1 MLLFDAAAILG
12 SILALGIAV
21 HASRQRSFGL
31 GCLALWML
39 TIAACAWLVV
49 LQLDESGRLT
59 PLARLL
65 LPLLSTPAGPLLYG
79 YVLYT
84 ARRQQLHWA
93 WFLPF
98 AIHLAAAG
106 ILGYGLNRWIGLSH
120 VIWLEYLFLL
130 MAWVVWA
137 RSGFARSER
146 IASGFVLAAATLLH
160 FANAAQTLA
169 FYGLIEFTRFVRH
182 VPFVVLCM
190 WSVAAIG
197 FALIE
202 SPTFRRLAPRL
213 APAAG
218 AADRAL
224 YERMSQKMQ
233 AERPWSDPDF
243 DVNALARLLGTH
255 ANAVSRA
262 LSRAGETTFYDYVN
276 GFRVREAQRLLA
288 DPRESRFK
296 IEALGRQAGF
306 RARSTFFKLFRQ
318 HTGLTPSEYR
328 AARNG
333 SLDG

>member
-1 MLLFDAAAILG
+1 MLLFDAAAILA

-21 HASRQRSFGL
+21 HAARQRSFGL
-31 GCLALWML
+31 GCLALWMV
-39 TIAACAWLVV
+39 TIAACAWLVA
-49 LQLDESGRLT
+49 LQLDASGRMT
-59 PLARLL
+59 PLARLF
-65 LPLLSTPAGPLLYG
+65 LPVLSTPAGPLLYG
-79 YVLYT
+79 YALYA
-84 ARRQQLHWA
+84 ARRERLHWA

-106 ILGYGLNRWIGLSH
+106 ILGYRLNRWIGLSH

-130 MAWVVWA
+130 MAWAVWA
-137 RSGFARSER
+137 RGSFARPER
-146 IASGFVLAAATLLH
+146 VASGCVLAAVTALH
-160 FANAAQTLA
+160 IANAAQTLA
-169 FYGLIEFTRFVRH
+169 FHGVIEFTRFVWR
-182 VPFVVLCM
+182 VPFVVLCV
-190 WSVAAIG
+190 WSVAAIA
-197 FALIE
+197 FALLE

-213 APAAG
+213 LPAA
-218 AADRAL
+218 APADRAL

-233 AERPWSDPDF
+233 ADRPWSDPDF
-243 DVNALARLLGTH
+243 DVDALARLLGTH